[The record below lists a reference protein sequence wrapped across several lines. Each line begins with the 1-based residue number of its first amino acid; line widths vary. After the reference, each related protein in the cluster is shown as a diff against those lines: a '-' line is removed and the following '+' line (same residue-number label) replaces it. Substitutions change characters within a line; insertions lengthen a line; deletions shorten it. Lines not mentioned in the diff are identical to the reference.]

1 MATITS
7 SGGFRPSTKDTPL
20 DVRTRVRNYSE
31 IQHIQNAYLGMEIIV
46 LEDETNNGKKT
57 KYEVVNLIPNATG
70 VPNALID
77 VNTLKRKIDIY
88 EDNGNLIVGDSDN
101 GDNSKKLQTKYDD
114 SLFTY
119 NKEIPGAI
127 NELKLAIDNIDSGSG
142 SGSGSGLTTAQAQQ
156 LQTAYEH
163 SQSYHVSTSDVS
175 MAVRSYV
182 NSNIGLLKGEKGD
195 KGDGGADA
203 VNPNFTIGTVTTLP
217 SGSNA
222 TVTLTGTY
230 PNLVLNFGIPR
241 GVDGSG
247 GGAEEPVN
255 TTPYMYYGRLSFQDV
270 GGTNSVIPYS
280 QITEAMIN
288 KGVSDGKLTK
298 EAPKTMG
305 KTSMGEFAETSEF
318 DYIIVAVPASKN
330 YTVTKDNG
338 IGGKMAFSED
348 TAGANGVDIT
358 INNVAC
364 KLYGE
369 MLLSQGQLF
378 IYVD

>member
-1 MATITS
+1 MDIGLQTIKISELPEAITLNES
-7 SGGFRPSTKDTPL
+7 D
-20 DVRTRVRNYSE
+20 YSF
-31 IQHIQNAYLGMEIIV
+31 IVQNG
-46 LEDETNNGKKT
+46 T
-57 KYEVVNLIPNATG
+57 
-70 VPNALID
+70 
-77 VNTLKRKIDIY
+77 
-88 EDNGNLIVGDSDN
+88 
-101 GDNSKKLQTKYDD
+101 SKKIK
-114 SLFTY
+114 
-119 NKEIPGAI
+119 
-127 NELKLAIDNIDSGSG
+127 
-142 SGSGSGLTTAQAQQ
+142 GL
-156 LQTAYEH
+156 
-163 SQSYHVSTSDVS
+163 
-175 MAVRSYV
+175 
-182 NSNIGLLKGEKGD
+182 LLKGNAGDNGKSIEIQKTDTHIQWRQEGGQWINLVALADLKGDKGEQGLQGIKGDKGEQGIKGD
-195 KGDGGADA
+195 KGDKGDKGEQGLQGIKGDKGEQGRDGANA

-217 SGSNA
+217 SNSDA

-241 GVDGSG
+241 GADGSG
-247 GGAEEPVN
+247 GGTEEPVD

-288 KGVSDGKLTK
+288 KGVTDGKLIK

-305 KTSMGEFAETSEF
+305 KTSMGEAKDTAQY
-318 DYIIVAVPASKN
+318 DYIIVVVPTSKN

-338 IGGKMAFSED
+338 FGGKVSWDED

-369 MLLSQGQLF
+369 MLLSQGQFF

>member
-1 MATITS
+1 MEDYILKH
-7 SGGFRPSTKDTPL
+7 SG
-20 DVRTRVRNYSE
+20 SE
-31 IQHIQNAYLGMEIIV
+31 IDAAVDKIKNLDNVGSGADGREVELQTNSTHIQWRYSGES
-46 LEDETNNGKKT
+46 EWR
-57 KYEVVNLIPNATG
+57 NLIE
-70 VPNALID
+70 
-77 VNTLKRKIDIY
+77 LKRL
-88 EDNGNLIVGDSDN
+88 EGPS
-101 GDNSKKLQTKYDD
+101 
-114 SLFTY
+114 
-119 NKEIPGAI
+119 
-127 NELKLAIDNIDSGSG
+127 
-142 SGSGSGLTTAQAQQ
+142 
-156 LQTAYEH
+156 
-163 SQSYHVSTSDVS
+163 
-175 MAVRSYV
+175 
-182 NSNIGLLKGEKGD
+182 GEKGET
-195 KGDGGADA
+195 GQNA
-203 VNPNFTIGTVTTLP
+203 VNPNFSIGTVTTLP
-217 SGSNA
+217 SGSDA

-241 GVDGSG
+241 GADGSG
-247 GGAEEPVN
+247 GGTEEPVD

-305 KTSMGEFAETSEF
+305 KTSMGEFAETEQY

-338 IGGKMAFSED
+338 FGGKVSWDED
-348 TAGANGVDIT
+348 TAGANGLDIT

>member
-1 MATITS
+1 MADYILKH
-7 SGGFRPSTKDTPL
+7 SGLEIDSAVDKIKNLDNVGSGADGREVELQTNST
-20 DVRTRVRNYSE
+20 
-31 IQHIQNAYLGMEIIV
+31 HIQWRYSGES
-46 LEDETNNGKKT
+46 EWR
-57 KYEVVNLIPNATG
+57 NLIELKRLEGPRGATG
-70 VPNALID
+70 ATGPQGPIGE
-77 VNTLKRKIDIY
+77 T
-88 EDNGNLIVGDSDN
+88 
-101 GDNSKKLQTKYDD
+101 
-114 SLFTY
+114 
-119 NKEIPGAI
+119 GAT
-127 NELKLAIDNIDSGSG
+127 GP
-142 SGSGSGLTTAQAQQ
+142 
-156 LQTAYEH
+156 
-163 SQSYHVSTSDVS
+163 
-175 MAVRSYV
+175 R
-182 NSNIGLLKGEKGD
+182 GETGQN
-195 KGDGGADA
+195 A
-203 VNPNFTIGTVTTLP
+203 VNPNFSIGTVTTLS

-241 GVDGSG
+241 GADGSG
-247 GGAEEPVN
+247 GGTEEPVD

-270 GGTNSVIPYS
+270 GGTNSVVPYS

-288 KGVSDGKLTK
+288 KGVTDGKLTK
-298 EAPKTMG
+298 EAPQTMG
-305 KTSMGEFAETSEF
+305 KTSMGEFAETAEF

-338 IGGKMAFSED
+338 LGGKMVFDED

>member
-1 MATITS
+1 MADYILKH
-7 SGGFRPSTKDTPL
+7 SGLEIDSAVDKIKNLDNVGSGADGREVELQTNST
-20 DVRTRVRNYSE
+20 
-31 IQHIQNAYLGMEIIV
+31 HIQWRYSGES
-46 LEDETNNGKKT
+46 EWR
-57 KYEVVNLIPNATG
+57 NLIELERLEGPSGPTGPRGATG
-70 VPNALID
+70 ATGPQGPIGE
-77 VNTLKRKIDIY
+77 T
-88 EDNGNLIVGDSDN
+88 
-101 GDNSKKLQTKYDD
+101 
-114 SLFTY
+114 
-119 NKEIPGAI
+119 GAT
-127 NELKLAIDNIDSGSG
+127 GP
-142 SGSGSGLTTAQAQQ
+142 
-156 LQTAYEH
+156 
-163 SQSYHVSTSDVS
+163 
-175 MAVRSYV
+175 R
-182 NSNIGLLKGEKGD
+182 GETGQN
-195 KGDGGADA
+195 A
-203 VNPNFTIGTVTTLP
+203 VNPNFSIGTVTTLP

-241 GVDGSG
+241 GADGSG
-247 GGAEEPVN
+247 GGTEEPVD

-305 KTSMGEFAETSEF
+305 KTSMGKFAETSKY

-338 IGGKMAFSED
+338 IGGKMAFDED
-348 TAGANGVDIT
+348 SAGANGIDIT

-369 MLLSQGQLF
+369 MLVSQGQYF
-378 IYVD
+378 IYID

>member
-1 MATITS
+1 M
-7 SGGFRPSTKDTPL
+7 
-20 DVRTRVRNYSE
+20 
-31 IQHIQNAYLGMEIIV
+31 
-46 LEDETNNGKKT
+46 
-57 KYEVVNLIPNATG
+57 
-70 VPNALID
+70 
-77 VNTLKRKIDIY
+77 
-88 EDNGNLIVGDSDN
+88 
-101 GDNSKKLQTKYDD
+101 
-114 SLFTY
+114 
-119 NKEIPGAI
+119 
-127 NELKLAIDNIDSGSG
+127 LKLPVKSPI
-142 SGSGSGLTTAQAQQ
+142 
-156 LQTAYEH
+156 
-163 SQSYHVSTSDVS
+163 
-175 MAVRSYV
+175 
-182 NSNIGLLKGEKGD
+182 
-195 KGDGGADA
+195 

-217 SGSNA
+217 PGSDA

-241 GVDGSG
+241 GADGSG
-247 GGAEEPVN
+247 GGTEEPVD

-305 KTSMGEFAETSEF
+305 KTSMGEAKDTAEF

-338 IGGKMAFSED
+338 IGGKMAFDED

-369 MLLSQGQLF
+369 MLLSQGQYF

>member
-1 MATITS
+1 M
-7 SGGFRPSTKDTPL
+7 
-20 DVRTRVRNYSE
+20 
-31 IQHIQNAYLGMEIIV
+31 
-46 LEDETNNGKKT
+46 
-57 KYEVVNLIPNATG
+57 
-70 VPNALID
+70 
-77 VNTLKRKIDIY
+77 
-88 EDNGNLIVGDSDN
+88 DNGLRTIKLSELPEAITLNESDYSLIVQN
-101 GDNSKKLQTKYDD
+101 GTSKKIK
-114 SLFTY
+114 
-119 NKEIPGAI
+119 
-127 NELKLAIDNIDSGSG
+127 
-142 SGSGSGLTTAQAQQ
+142 
-156 LQTAYEH
+156 
-163 SQSYHVSTSDVS
+163 
-175 MAVRSYV
+175 
-182 NSNIGLLKGEKGD
+182 GLLLKGD
-195 KGDGGADA
+195 KGETGANGRDGANA
-203 VNPNFTIGTVTTLP
+203 INPTFTIGTVTTLP
-217 SGSNA
+217 SGSDA

-241 GVDGSG
+241 GADGSG
-247 GGAEEPVN
+247 GGTEEPVD

-305 KTSMGEFAETSEF
+305 KTSMGEAKDTAEF
-318 DYIIVAVPASKN
+318 DYIIVAVPTSKN

-338 IGGKMAFSED
+338 FGGKMAFDED
-348 TAGANGVDIT
+348 SAGANGVDIT

>member
-1 MATITS
+1 MADYILRH
-7 SGGFRPSTKDTPL
+7 SG
-20 DVRTRVRNYSE
+20 SE
-31 IQHIQNAYLGMEIIV
+31 IDSAVDKIKNLDNVGSGADGREVELQTNSTHIQWRYSGES
-46 LEDETNNGKKT
+46 EWR
-57 KYEVVNLIPNATG
+57 NLIELKRLEGPSGPTGPRGETGATG
-70 VPNALID
+70 PQGPIGE
-77 VNTLKRKIDIY
+77 T
-88 EDNGNLIVGDSDN
+88 
-101 GDNSKKLQTKYDD
+101 
-114 SLFTY
+114 
-119 NKEIPGAI
+119 GA
-127 NELKLAIDNIDSGSG
+127 
-142 SGSGSGLTTAQAQQ
+142 T
-156 LQTAYEH
+156 
-163 SQSYHVSTSDVS
+163 
-175 MAVRSYV
+175 
-182 NSNIGLLKGEKGD
+182 
-195 KGDGGADA
+195 GATGQNA
-203 VNPNFTIGTVTTLP
+203 VNPNFSIGTVTTLS

-241 GVDGSG
+241 GADGSG
-247 GGAEEPVN
+247 GGTEEPVD

-305 KTSMGEFAETSEF
+305 KTSMGEFAETAEF

-338 IGGKMAFSED
+338 LGGKMAFDED
-348 TAGANGVDIT
+348 SAGANGIDIT

>member
-1 MATITS
+1 MSDYILKH
-7 SGGFRPSTKDTPL
+7 SG
-20 DVRTRVRNYSE
+20 SE
-31 IQHIQNAYLGMEIIV
+31 IDAAVDKIKNLDNVGSGADGREVELQTNSTHIQWRYSGESEWI
-46 LEDETNNGKKT
+46 
-57 KYEVVNLIPNATG
+57 NL
-70 VPNALID
+70 VALAD
-77 VNTLKRKIDIY
+77 L
-88 EDNGNLIVGDSDN
+88 
-101 GDNSKKLQTKYDD
+101 
-114 SLFTY
+114 
-119 NKEIPGAI
+119 
-127 NELKLAIDNIDSGSG
+127 
-142 SGSGSGLTTAQAQQ
+142 
-156 LQTAYEH
+156 
-163 SQSYHVSTSDVS
+163 
-175 MAVRSYV
+175 
-182 NSNIGLLKGEKGD
+182 KGD
-195 KGDGGADA
+195 KGEQGLQGIKGDKGEQGRDGANA

-217 SGSNA
+217 SNSDA

-241 GVDGSG
+241 GADGSG
-247 GGAEEPVN
+247 GGTEEPVD

-288 KGVSDGKLTK
+288 KGVTDGKLTK

-305 KTSMGEFAETSEF
+305 KTSMGDAKDTAEL

-338 IGGKMAFSED
+338 IGGKMAFDED
-348 TAGANGVDIT
+348 SAGANGVDIT

>member
-1 MATITS
+1 MAN
-7 SGGFRPSTKDTPL
+7 
-20 DVRTRVRNYSE
+20 RNY
-31 IQHIQNAYLGMEIIV
+31 II
-46 LEDETNNGKKT
+46 LEDKDGKEVLPVTDGNGVFVEGGT
-57 KYEVVNLIPNATG
+57 
-70 VPNALID
+70 
-77 VNTLKRKIDIY
+77 
-88 EDNGNLIVGDSDN
+88 
-101 GDNSKKLQTKYDD
+101 KKLESKLTEIDSKTTELSEQFESINTKLD
-114 SLFTY
+114 
-119 NKEIPGAI
+119 EH
-127 NELKLAIDNIDSGSG
+127 IDNC
-142 SGSGSGLTTAQAQQ
+142 
-156 LQTAYEH
+156 
-163 SQSYHVSTSDVS
+163 
-175 MAVRSYV
+175 
-182 NSNIGLLKGEKGD
+182 N
-195 KGDGGADA
+195 A

-217 SGSNA
+217 SGSDA

-241 GVDGSG
+241 GADGSG
-247 GGAEEPVN
+247 GGTEEPVD

-288 KGVSDGKLTK
+288 KGVTDGKLTK

-305 KTSMGEFAETSEF
+305 RTSMGEAKDTAEL

-338 IGGKMAFSED
+338 IGGKMAFDED

-369 MLLSQGQLF
+369 MLLSQGQYF

>member
-1 MATITS
+1 MDIGLQTIKISDLPEAITLNES
-7 SGGFRPSTKDTPL
+7 D
-20 DVRTRVRNYSE
+20 YSF
-31 IQHIQNAYLGMEIIV
+31 IVQNG
-46 LEDETNNGKKT
+46 T
-57 KYEVVNLIPNATG
+57 
-70 VPNALID
+70 
-77 VNTLKRKIDIY
+77 
-88 EDNGNLIVGDSDN
+88 
-101 GDNSKKLQTKYDD
+101 SKKIK
-114 SLFTY
+114 
-119 NKEIPGAI
+119 
-127 NELKLAIDNIDSGSG
+127 
-142 SGSGSGLTTAQAQQ
+142 GL
-156 LQTAYEH
+156 
-163 SQSYHVSTSDVS
+163 
-175 MAVRSYV
+175 
-182 NSNIGLLKGEKGD
+182 LLKGNAGDNGKSIEIQKTDTHIQWRQEGGQWINLVALADLKGDKGEQGLQGIKGDKGEQGIKGD
-195 KGDGGADA
+195 KGDKGDKGEQGLQGIKGDKGEQGRDGANA

-217 SGSNA
+217 SNSDA

-241 GVDGSG
+241 GADGSG
-247 GGAEEPVN
+247 GGTEEPVD

-288 KGVSDGKLTK
+288 KGVTDGKLIK

-305 KTSMGEFAETSEF
+305 KTSMGEAKDTAQY
-318 DYIIVAVPASKN
+318 DYIIVVVPTSKN

-338 IGGKMAFSED
+338 FGGKVSWDED

-369 MLLSQGQLF
+369 MLLSQGQFF